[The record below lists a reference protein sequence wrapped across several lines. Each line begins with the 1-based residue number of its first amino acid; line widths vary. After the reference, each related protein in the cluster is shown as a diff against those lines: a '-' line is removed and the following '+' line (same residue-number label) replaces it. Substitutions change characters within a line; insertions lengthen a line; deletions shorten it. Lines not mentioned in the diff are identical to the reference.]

1 MRTCLRILCAAAMV
15 ATLGTG
21 RAEADLTI
29 TPLTPAFATG
39 TETSQAQINTILD
52 GLIGNSTDLYTS
64 NEDGDATGSDT
75 GPFAASYTTTYSNP
89 VGDPGNALIEYVS
102 GPKLTT
108 ANYLLVK
115 DGNQDPAWYLF
126 AISWDGMMDIS
137 IENFW
142 PGAGA
147 ISHVSLYQGD
157 PFNTVPEPTTFALWG
172 VAGIAGLVARRR
184 RKINS

>member
-1 MRTCLRILCAAAMV
+1 MRTCLRILCAAAI
-15 ATLGTG
+15 AASLGTG

-39 TETSQAQINTILD
+39 PETSQAQINVILD
-52 GLIGNSTDLYTS
+52 GLIGNSTELYKS
-64 NEDGDATGSDT
+64 DEETGTVS
-75 GPFAASYTTTYSNP
+75 GPFASSYTTTYSNP

-126 AISWDGMMDIS
+126 AINWDGMMDIS
-137 IENFW
+137 IEDFW
-142 PGAGA
+142 PGNGA
-147 ISHVSLYQGD
+147 ISHVALYQGD

-184 RKINS
+184 RKTNA